1 MRVAGAR
8 VSVPLYLTEHVRS
21 LSTFGCL
28 MLGQPWLSIAPRGNG
43 QPVIVMP
50 GLAAG
55 DFSTAPLRG
64 YLRGL
69 GYNADGWGLG
79 VNVGP
84 TRKVLSSLRPMVEDL
99 AQSSG
104 QPVALVGWSLG
115 GVFARLVARQVPDS
129 VSQVIAMGSPFRYR
143 YREPARG
150 FDVIN
155 QLLGLHA
162 PRTEWPEEERSLPP
176 LPVPATS
183 IYSRLDGIVDWRTCI
198 APVDDRHENV
208 RVCASHLGM
217 GHDPSVMWVVAD
229 RLGLPAGTWAPFSP
243 PWYAR
248 LYYPSVH
255 DVPRRAPAAAAA

>member
-1 MRVAGAR
+1 MKVAGAR

-21 LSTFGCL
+21 LGTFGCL
-28 MLGQPWLSIAPRGNG
+28 LAGQPWLSIAPRGDG

-55 DFSTAPLRG
+55 DITTAPLRG

-69 GYNADGWGLG
+69 GYDAAGWGMG

-84 TRKVLSSLRPMVEDL
+84 TRKVLTGLTPMVEEL
-99 AQSSG
+99 AQRSG

-115 GVFARLVARQVPDS
+115 GIFSRLVARQIPDS
-129 VSQVIAMGSPFRYR
+129 VSQVITLGSPFRYR

-150 FDVIN
+150 FDVVN
-155 QLLGLHA
+155 QVLRIHA
-162 PRTEWPEEERSLPP
+162 PRTEWPDEERILGA

-183 IYSRLDGIVDWRTCI
+183 IYSRLDGVVDWRACI
-198 APVDDRHENV
+198 DTIDEQHENV
-208 RVCASHLGM
+208 QVYASHLGM
-217 GHDPSVMWVVAD
+217 GHDPSVMWAVAD
-229 RLGLPAGTWAPFSP
+229 RLAQKPGEWEPFSA

-248 LYYPSVH
+248 LNYPSPH
-255 DVPRRAPAAAAA
+255 DVPRKARAAAA